1 MSIFMRELCN
11 IHRHTASKN
20 ALKVVSNQWEK
31 VYENVKCKF
40 VQNSS
45 SLTQEEKT
53 KLINSYSLYLMP
65 KTDIREGDVI
75 EVNGQNYRASRPYVL
90 RTHIKVTCTE
100 EGAL

>member
-1 MSIFMRELCN
+1 MSILMKDLCN
-11 IHRHTASKN
+11 VYRHMASKN
-20 ALKVVSNQWEK
+20 SMKVVSNQWER

-45 SLTQEEKT
+45 TLVQEEKAMLT
-53 KLINSYSLYLMP
+53 NTYSLYLIP
-65 KTDIREGDVI
+65 KIDIREGDII
-75 EVNGQNYRASRPYVL
+75 EVKGQNYRASRPYVL